1 MKKIRIIEAVN
12 QLGLGGTEYAVQLF
26 SKFLNKDLF
35 EVTVIAL
42 LNGGE
47 RVRLIEDLGIKVIQL
62 NGDLVKLGQLL
73 QETDVFHWHGN
84 GSLEPELFKVIKANK
99 PKIVIQTNVFGQFDN
114 SPFYDVIDYDL
125 YISKMILVRRMKL
138 DMKLQDNYASKR
150 KVLPY
155 PVDVDHINS
164 LVPTE
169 DEVNQFKKANNLQDK
184 FIAGRIGRSD
194 DHKFDLI
201 TLDGFAEFAQK
212 NEAARF
218 LLLGSTPK
226 ISAHAALLG
235 ISDKIITLSTTSD
248 LRQLL
253 VYYKAMDV
261 FLAASSIGESFGMV
275 LAEAMTCGTPVV
287 TISTEKRDN
296 AQIEVIDNNQT
307 GFVVKRDRKK
317 IAAALTRLYE
327 DPQIR
332 VRLSKA
338 SKQKISTD
346 YKAGKIAK
354 SLENLIFKHLKLP
367 YQENEKSLVVDFSKE
382 LVNDYIKRCIDLY
395 GRPEFLKKI
404 LWLFK
409 KKI

>member
-1 MKKIRIIEAVN
+1 MNKIRIIEAVN

-26 SKFLNKDLF
+26 SKFLDKDRF
-35 EVTVIAL
+35 EVTVIGL

-47 RVRLIEDLGIKVIQL
+47 RVRLIENLGIKVILL
-62 NGDLVKLGQLL
+62 NGDLIKLGQLL

-84 GSLEPELFKVIKANK
+84 GSLAPELFQVIKANK

-138 DMKLQDNYASKR
+138 DNKLQNNYASKR

-155 PVDVDHINS
+155 PVDTDHINS
-164 LVPTE
+164 LLPAE
-169 DEVNQFKKANNLQDK
+169 AEVNSFKKANNLQDK

-194 DHKFDLI
+194 DHKFDLM
-201 TLDGFAEFAQK
+201 TLDGFAEFAKK

-226 ISAHAALLG
+226 ISAHAASLG

-296 AQIEVIDNNQT
+296 AQIEVIDNDRT

-317 IAAALTRLYE
+317 IAAALTQLYQYPQERLK
-327 DPQIR
+327 
-332 VRLSKA
+332 LSTA
-338 SKQKISTD
+338 SKQKISKD
-346 YKAGKIAK
+346 YKADKIVR
-354 SLENLIFKHLKLP
+354 SLEDLIYKHLGIPLP
-367 YQENEKSLVVDFSKE
+367 EDEKTLVVDYSKT
-382 LVNDYIKRCIDLY
+382 LVNDYIKRCIDLH
-395 GRPEFLKKI
+395 GRPEIFKRI
-404 LWLFK
+404 LWIFR
-409 KKI
+409 KI

>member
-1 MKKIRIIEAVN
+1 MNKIRIIEAVN

-26 SKFLNKDLF
+26 SKFLDKDRF
-35 EVTVIAL
+35 EVTVIGL

-47 RVRLIEDLGIKVIQL
+47 RVRLIENLGIKVILL
-62 NGDLVKLGQLL
+62 NGDLIKLGQLL

-84 GSLEPELFKVIKANK
+84 GSLDPELFQVIKANK

-138 DMKLQDNYASKR
+138 DNKLQNNYASKR

-155 PVDVDHINS
+155 PVDTDHINS
-164 LVPTE
+164 LLPAE
-169 DEVNQFKKANNLQDK
+169 AEVNSFKKANNLQDK

-194 DHKFDLI
+194 DHKFDLM
-201 TLDGFAEFAQK
+201 TLDGFAEFAKK

-226 ISAHAALLG
+226 ISAHAASLG

-296 AQIEVIDNNQT
+296 AQIEVIDNDRT

-317 IAAALTRLYE
+317 IAAALTQLYQYPQERLK
-327 DPQIR
+327 
-332 VRLSKA
+332 LSTA
-338 SKQKISTD
+338 SKQKISKD
-346 YKAGKIAK
+346 YKADKIVR
-354 SLENLIFKHLKLP
+354 SLEDLIYKHLGIPLP
-367 YQENEKSLVVDFSKE
+367 EDEKTLVVDYSKT
-382 LVNDYIKRCIDLY
+382 LVNDYIKRCIDLH
-395 GRPEFLKKI
+395 GRPEIFKRI
-404 LWLFK
+404 LWIFR
-409 KKI
+409 KI

>member
-26 SKFLNKDLF
+26 SKFLNKDRF
-35 EVTVIAL
+35 EVTVIGL

-47 RVRLIEDLGIKVIQL
+47 RVRLIEDLGIKVILL

-155 PVDVDHINS
+155 PVDIDHINS

-201 TLDGFAEFAQK
+201 T
-212 NEAARF
+212 
-218 LLLGSTPK
+218 
-226 ISAHAALLG
+226 
-235 ISDKIITLSTTSD
+235 
-248 LRQLL
+248 
-253 VYYKAMDV
+253 
-261 FLAASSIGESFGMV
+261 
-275 LAEAMTCGTPVV
+275 
-287 TISTEKRDN
+287 
-296 AQIEVIDNNQT
+296 
-307 GFVVKRDRKK
+307 
-317 IAAALTRLYE
+317 
-327 DPQIR
+327 
-332 VRLSKA
+332 
-338 SKQKISTD
+338 
-346 YKAGKIAK
+346 
-354 SLENLIFKHLKLP
+354 
-367 YQENEKSLVVDFSKE
+367 
-382 LVNDYIKRCIDLY
+382 
-395 GRPEFLKKI
+395 
-404 LWLFK
+404 
-409 KKI
+409 

>member
-1 MKKIRIIEAVN
+1 MNKIRIIEAVN

-26 SKFLNKDLF
+26 SKFLDKDRF
-35 EVTVIAL
+35 EVTVIGL

-47 RVRLIEDLGIKVIQL
+47 RVRLIENLGIKVILL
-62 NGDLVKLGQLL
+62 NGDLIKLGQLL

-84 GSLEPELFKVIKANK
+84 GSLDPKLFQVIKANK

-138 DMKLQDNYASKR
+138 DNKLQNNYASKR

-155 PVDVDHINS
+155 PVDTDHINS
-164 LVPTE
+164 LLPAE
-169 DEVNQFKKANNLQDK
+169 AEVNSFKKANNLQDK

-194 DHKFDLI
+194 DHKFDLM
-201 TLDGFAEFAQK
+201 TLDGFAEFAKK

-226 ISAHAALLG
+226 ISAHAASLG

-296 AQIEVIDNNQT
+296 AQIEVIDNDRT

-317 IAAALTRLYE
+317 IAAALTQLYQYPQERLK
-327 DPQIR
+327 
-332 VRLSKA
+332 LSTA
-338 SKQKISTD
+338 SKQKISKD
-346 YKAGKIAK
+346 YKADKIVR
-354 SLENLIFKHLKLP
+354 SLEDLIYKHLGIPLP
-367 YQENEKSLVVDFSKE
+367 EDEKTLVVDYSKT
-382 LVNDYIKRCIDLY
+382 LVNDYIKRCIDLH
-395 GRPEFLKKI
+395 GRPEIFKRI
-404 LWLFK
+404 LWIFR
-409 KKI
+409 KI

>member
-1 MKKIRIIEAVN
+1 MNKIRIIEAVN

-26 SKFLNKDLF
+26 SKFLDKDRF
-35 EVTVIAL
+35 EVTVIGL

-47 RVRLIEDLGIKVIQL
+47 RVRLIENLGIKVILL
-62 NGDLVKLGQLL
+62 NGDLIKLGQLL

-84 GSLEPELFKVIKANK
+84 GSLDPELFQVIKANK

-138 DMKLQDNYASKR
+138 DNKLQNNYASKR

-155 PVDVDHINS
+155 PVDTDHINS
-164 LVPTE
+164 LLPAE
-169 DEVNQFKKANNLQDK
+169 AEVNSFKKANNLQDK

-194 DHKFDLI
+194 DHKFDLM
-201 TLDGFAEFAQK
+201 TLDGFAEFAKK

-226 ISAHAALLG
+226 ISAHAASLG

-296 AQIEVIDNNQT
+296 AQIEVIDNDLT

-317 IAAALTRLYE
+317 IAAALTQLYQYPQERLK
-327 DPQIR
+327 
-332 VRLSKA
+332 LSTA
-338 SKQKISTD
+338 SKQKISKD
-346 YKAGKIAK
+346 YKADKIVR
-354 SLENLIFKHLKLP
+354 SLEDLIYKHLGIPLS
-367 YQENEKSLVVDFSKE
+367 EDEKTLVVDYSKT
-382 LVNDYIKRCIDLY
+382 LVNDYIKRCIDLH
-395 GRPEFLKKI
+395 GRPEIFKRI
-404 LWLFK
+404 LWIFR
-409 KKI
+409 KI

>member
-1 MKKIRIIEAVN
+1 MKKIRILEAVN

-26 SKFLNKDLF
+26 SEFLNKDRF
-35 EVTVIAL
+35 EVTVIGL

-47 RVRLIEDLGIKVIQL
+47 RVKLIEDLGINVILL
-62 NGDLVKLGQLL
+62 NGDLIKLGLLL

-99 PKIVIQTNVFGQFDN
+99 PKIVIQTNVFGQSDN
-114 SPFYDVIDYDL
+114 SPLYDVIDYDL

-138 DMKLQDNYASKR
+138 DKKLKNDYASKR

-155 PVDVDHINS
+155 PVDIDHINM
-164 LVPTE
+164 LLPTE
-169 DEVNQFKKANNLQDK
+169 DEVNRFKKANNLQDK
-184 FIAGRIGRSD
+184 FIAGRLGRSD

-201 TLDGFAEFAQK
+201 TLDGFADFAKK

-226 ISAHAALLG
+226 ISAHAESLG
-235 ISDKIITLSTTSD
+235 ISDKIITFNTTSD

-261 FLAASSIGESFGMV
+261 FLAASNIGESFGMV

-296 AQIEVIDNNQT
+296 AQIEVIDNDQT

-317 IAAALTRLYE
+317 IAAALTHLYQH
-327 DPQIR
+327 PQDR
-332 VRLSKA
+332 VRLSTA
-338 SKQKISTD
+338 SKQKISKD
-346 YKAGKIAK
+346 YKADKIVR
-354 SLENLIFKHLKLP
+354 SLESLIYKHLEMPFPKD
-367 YQENEKSLVVDFSKE
+367 EKTLVVDYSKA

-395 GRPEFLKKI
+395 GRPEIFKRI
-404 LWLFK
+404 LWMFK